1 MFNFLFFVLL
11 GLLLTAALFERFRFQ
26 TLVPLLITLAAVLVL
41 ALILAG
47 APFWVVVG
55 LVGLMLIGCFPLVYP
70 RVRKRFLLVPFTRRA
85 RRFAGARADERA
97 WFDEE
102 HPASDDEG
110 TQARESFLAYLN
122 AGRFERRFIV
132 PKTEAPLRR
141 DEDERLRTR
150 GPRLCRFWSQAP
162 VAERGRFIRQEGF
175 ANLENGVSSYA
186 LFRLLTHLAIQD
198 SQLAETVFNM
208 NNGLATLLATRGTP
222 AQKNRFLTRITRQM
236 ITAHLVAPDLSTA
249 CGLHAHVGKN
259 EVKGQEV
266 TGLWLEP
273 GWMPLRVLPVRPD
286 LCGLCLPIKD
296 VHHVLVDQERAD
308 VCILAPAKLLHEHG
322 LMQPLGEDARP
333 AQACFVRLDQVM
345 VLTAKDL
352 QHVVYGRC
360 GIRDDALLLARTLQ
374 LIQFGGCLVAAQ
386 MRFDNDLEPPL
397 RAFADLR
404 RLVYSLDASQRFAC
418 EHRDVSHSPFEA
430 NEVPRRVFNR
440 AKRELMQVLPIL
452 AKNRTDV
459 RPASP
464 ACFVPLGEAQLR
476 SFWTVFLEEEDQDQ
490 QMRADRMLSA
500 LLSRWGQGIIR
511 SFGLG
516 ISCGLIAAQ
525 ARGASSRALAH
536 LTAVFGCLFDTQILL
551 DLWRGAQDRP
561 EPCTRAYHRLAHAY
575 SMLMHADMH
584 QLQLWHPGSTVR
596 TLMDWVDHMTMPRGL
611 RIVFKWMVLPLGN
624 IYGAIQPSE
633 HRQTG
638 EPMIIPTSERAQL
651 LQPFAENLASFAVT
665 EELCKLAWAV
675 KDLCETHAL
684 DDTSDQKHWY
694 ERLLKTKQISADEAQ
709 LLRRFY
715 DIHQEVLK
723 IYVKAFI

>member
-11 GLLLTAALFERFRFQ
+11 GLLLAAVLFERFRFQ
-26 TLVPLLITLAAVLVL
+26 TLAPLLITLAAVLVV

-47 APFWVVVG
+47 APFWVVLIGG
-55 LVGLMLIGCFPLVYP
+55 LVCLIGCIPFVYP

-85 RRFAGARADERA
+85 RRFADARADERA

-102 HPASDDEG
+102 QPASDDEG
-110 TQARESFLAYLN
+110 TPARTSFLTYLN
-122 AGRFERRFIV
+122 AGRFEQQFVV

-141 DEDERLRTR
+141 DEDELLLARA
-150 GPRLCRFWSQAP
+150 PRLCRFWSQAS

-186 LFRLLTHLAIQD
+186 LFRLLTHLAVHD
-198 SQLAETVFNM
+198 SRLAETVFNM
-208 NNGLATLLATRGTP
+208 NNGLATLLATRGTS
-222 AQKNRFLTRITRQM
+222 AQKKRFLTRIARQV
-236 ITAHLVAPDLSTA
+236 ITAHLIAPDLSTA

-273 GWMPLRVLPVRPD
+273 GWLPLRVLPVRPD
-286 LCGLCLPIKD
+286 LCGLCLPIRD
-296 VHHVLVDQERAD
+296 VHHVLVDQEMAD
-308 VCILAPAKLLHEHG
+308 VCILVPSKVLHEHG
-322 LMQPLGEDARP
+322 LMQPLGEDAGP
-333 AQACFVRLDQVM
+333 AQACFVRLDQVI
-345 VLTAKDL
+345 VLTATDL

-360 GIRDDALLLARTLQ
+360 RIRDDALLLARTLQ

-386 MRFDNDLEPPL
+386 MRFDNDLDPPL

-404 RLVYSLDASQRFAC
+404 RLVYGLDASQRFAC
-418 EHRDVSHSPFEA
+418 EHRDVLHSPFEA
-430 NEVPRRVFNR
+430 NEVPCRVFNR
-440 AKRELMQVLPIL
+440 AKRELMQVLPML

-464 ACFVPLGEAQLR
+464 ACSIPLGETQLR
-476 SFWTVFLEEEDQDQ
+476 SFWTAFLEEEDQDQ
-490 QMRADRMLSA
+490 RMRADRMLST

-516 ISCGLIAAQ
+516 ISCGFIAAQ
-525 ARGASSRALAH
+525 AKGASDRALAH

-551 DLWRGAQDRP
+551 DLWRGTQDRP
-561 EPCTRAYHRLAHAY
+561 EPCTRAYHSLIHAY
-575 SMLMHADMH
+575 SMLMHADAN
-584 QLQLWHPGSTVR
+584 QSQFWHPGSTVR
-596 TLMDWVDHMTMPRGL
+596 TLMDWVDHMPMPRGL

-624 IYGAIQPSE
+624 IYGAIQPTA

-651 LQPFAENLASFAVT
+651 LRPFAENLAAFAVT

-684 DDTSDQKHWY
+684 DHTSDQKHWY
-694 ERLLKTKQISADEAQ
+694 ERLLKTKQIGADEAK